1 MRVTAIELSAASA
14 AGVAGSYALPAG
26 LGGTAE
32 VKQEGGRFA
41 NVDAFI
47 TAGMNALKERDEA
60 KLAVVRAAI
69 DKGEESGVAEG
80 DPFARVRARLGLAQR
95 SY

>member
-1 MRVTAIELSAASA
+1 MSRQLTPADLPEEVARFAQAQIAA
-14 AGVAGSYALPAG
+14 
-26 LGGTAE
+26 
-32 VKQEGGRFA
+32 GRFA

-69 DKGEESGVAEG
+69 DEGEESGVAEG
-80 DPFARVRARLGLAQR
+80 DPFARVRARLELAQR